1 MINAPIIY
9 RLLFIMLF
17 LAACNPFP
25 KKDTHPDLP
34 LLSEL
39 LLKKEVFTKVL
50 DYKAVSNISFLKDDR
65 ILVLPDHSDLPLK
78 IIDGD
83 GAIVFQE
90 VYNFK
95 KPLYLDQEGNLYC
108 NGMKYFYP
116 DYKRMT
122 YFETVVIND
131 SLNNKH
137 AEFELKNP
145 GNDVLNRTLNEAYE
159 KEFLEKYHL
168 QPCDFVLVNEE
179 RCDVFEI
186 RDNQLVV
193 RQAELIKN
201 DFAKKE
207 QQLNQFDEPV
217 LLRWENSR
225 MVTPEYMYYYQI
237 NRELKFKL
245 EEVEMLKFSILKGR
259 TYLDTPYGLFKFQS
273 NKL

>member
-78 IIDGD
+78 IIDGE

-168 QPCDFVLVNEE
+168 EPCDFVLVNEE

-207 QQLNQFDEPV
+207 QQLDQFDEPV

-237 NRELKFKL
+237 NGELKFKL

-259 TYLDTPYGLFKFQS
+259 TYLDTPYGLFKF
-273 NKL
+273 

>member
-78 IIDGD
+78 IIDGE

-168 QPCDFVLVNEE
+168 EPCDFVLVNEE

-237 NRELKFKL
+237 NGELKFKL

>member
-1 MINAPIIY
+1 
-9 RLLFIMLF
+9 MLF

-39 LLKKEVFTKVL
+39 LLKKEAFTKVL

-65 ILVLPDHSDLPLK
+65 ILVLPDHSGLPLK
-78 IIDGD
+78 ITDEE
-83 GAIVFQE
+83 GAIVFQK

-108 NGMKYFYP
+108 NDMKYFYP

-145 GNDVLNRTLNEAYE
+145 GNDVLNRALNEAYE

-168 QPCDFVLVNEE
+168 EPCDFVLVNEE

-186 RDNQLVV
+186 RGNQLVV

-237 NRELKFKL
+237 NGELKFKL
-245 EEVEMLKFSILKGR
+245 EEVDMLKFGILKGR

>member
-25 KKDTHPDLP
+25 KKDTHPDLL

-78 IIDGD
+78 IIDGE

-168 QPCDFVLVNEE
+168 EPCDFVLVNEE

-237 NRELKFKL
+237 NGELKFKL

>member
-78 IIDGD
+78 IIDGE

-168 QPCDFVLVNEE
+168 EPCDFVLVNEE